1 MVPRATVPKAT
12 VPKTIVPRATIPRAI
27 VPRAIV
33 LKATV
38 PRAIV
43 PRAIVPKVIVFISS
57 KKLRGIDQLI
67 IVIYLIPLLFKRR
80 SRLNSLFK
88 SYMLTRLFI
97 LPISSF
103 LSSCHLYYLFY
114 KISISFSF

>member
-12 VPKTIVPRATIPRAI
+12 VPKTIVPRATI
-27 VPRAIV
+27 
-33 LKATV
+33 

-88 SYMLTRLFI
+88 SYMLTRLPI

-103 LSSCHLYYLFY
+103 LSNLPIIKVLLGIYYTKVFLN
-114 KISISFSF
+114 I